1 MSARRLKF
9 ETPSTLQQLNFLRNL
24 YYERTDRSKE
34 LKKQKP
40 EQQQDRG
47 ISL

>member
-24 YYERTDRSKE
+24 YYERTDRQEVSPEAIEAVRE
-34 LKKQKP
+34 LLA
-40 EQQQDRG
+40 
-47 ISL
+47 S